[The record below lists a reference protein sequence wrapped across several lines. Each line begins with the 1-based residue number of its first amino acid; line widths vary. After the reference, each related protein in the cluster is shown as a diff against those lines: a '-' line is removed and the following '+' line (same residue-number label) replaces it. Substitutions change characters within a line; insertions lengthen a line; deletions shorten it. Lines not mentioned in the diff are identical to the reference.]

1 MEIPTPKA
9 FERRPYAQEQF
20 KAITAWAKDNHPFYR
35 KWLQNCEESVPLL
48 SRVDILEN
56 NDQLLDGH
64 AVTATTSGS
73 TGVPVKTAWSKDR
86 MALEG
91 EVTNRFIS
99 WLGGRLG
106 VTRFIHTD
114 NPEEDCRDVKT
125 PVAEQL
131 AFIKQRFTQHQATA
145 ITTYPSNA
153 ERLCHAVFE
162 QGLDMHF
169 VQRFGVFAEVFEPY
183 QEALIK
189 QAFPNAQ
196 IWSTYSAQEVGMIA
210 GRCPHHPKYHHVL
223 AGKLG
228 VEILNDDNEP
238 CAQGEVGRVVITDFF
253 NTAMPLIRYDIG
265 DLAAWGECPC
275 GKIDFPAF
283 STILGKIRG
292 SLLHRNGERVPFTE
306 LSVALRNIEGM
317 RQYQVIQ
324 DDVEHF
330 TVRLVHLA
338 NELTNSLQQQ
348 VEEAFQQHFSYLPKL
363 TVIMENE
370 IERENN
376 GKFYSSK
383 CTV

>member
-1 MEIPTPKA
+1 M
-9 FERRPYAQEQF
+9 
-20 KAITAWAKDNHPFYR
+20 
-35 KWLQNCEESVPLL
+35 
-48 SRVDILEN
+48 
-56 NDQLLDGH
+56 
-64 AVTATTSGS
+64 
-73 TGVPVKTAWSKDR
+73 
-86 MALEG
+86 
-91 EVTNRFIS
+91 
-99 WLGGRLG
+99 
-106 VTRFIHTD
+106 
-114 NPEEDCRDVKT
+114 
-125 PVAEQL
+125 
-131 AFIKQRFTQHQATA
+131 
-145 ITTYPSNA
+145 
-153 ERLCHAVFE
+153 
-162 QGLDMHF
+162 
-169 VQRFGVFAEVFEPY
+169 
-183 QEALIK
+183 
-189 QAFPNAQ
+189 
-196 IWSTYSAQEVGMIA
+196 
-210 GRCPHHPKYHHVL
+210 L

-324 DDVEHF
+324 DDIEHF
-330 TVRLVHLA
+330 IVRLVHVA
-338 NELTNSLQQQ
+338 NELTNSMQQQ
-348 VEEAFQQHFSYLPKL
+348 VEAAFQQHFSYLPKL

-370 IERENN
+370 IEREREKN